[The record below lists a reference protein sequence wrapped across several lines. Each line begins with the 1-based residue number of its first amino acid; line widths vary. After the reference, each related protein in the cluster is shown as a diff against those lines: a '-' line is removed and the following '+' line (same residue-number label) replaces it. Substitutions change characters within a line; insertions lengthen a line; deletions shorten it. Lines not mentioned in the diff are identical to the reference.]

1 MKHFYAGLALAAAL
15 VAPVEA
21 ARAIIPGQ
29 TYNFCASGSFT
40 FCGSVSMSVT
50 YVSPGRYTVN
60 LVVVNRSQLFAN
72 PALSAPNF
80 TVIGLDNILPSGEA
94 FASPNN
100 FHVKQATGW
109 SGTGYTYGTSDVC
122 TGTACYTAY
131 SDKQNGGGV
140 RVDLEAA
147 TSNGANYSISS
158 NCQGDGKPV
167 QGKNDLMTCSRGTDQ
182 TLWKPVKISFDVTQ
196 NITSADLY
204 VKAIT
209 YGASLEC
216 TSGYV
221 GTARLDCAPT
231 GTTVTPEPATIT
243 LFATGLLG
251 VLGSARL
258 VRRRRS
264 GTENEQG

>member
-1 MKHFYAGLALAAAL
+1 MKRFLTSLALFAAVL
-15 VAPVEA
+15 APVEA
-21 ARAIIPGQ
+21 ARAIVPGQ

-40 FCGSVSMSVT
+40 FCGSVTMSVT
-50 YVSPGRYTVN
+50 YNSPGHYTVN
-60 LVVVNRSQLFAN
+60 LVVVNRSALFSN

-80 TVIGLDNILPSGEA
+80 TVIGLDNIIPSGEV
-94 FASPNN
+94 FANPIN

-122 TGTACYTAY
+122 TGDTCYTTFA
-131 SDKQNGGGV
+131 DKQNGGGV

-158 NCQGDGKPV
+158 NCAGDGAAV
-167 QGKNDLMTCSRGTDQ
+167 QGKNDLLTCGRGSNQ

-209 YGASLEC
+209 GAASLEC

-231 GTTVTPEPATIT
+231 GTTTTPEPATLT
-243 LFATGLLG
+243 LMATGLLG
-251 VLGSARL
+251 VFGRATW
-258 VRRRRS
+258 VRRRRKDAKAA
-264 GTENEQG
+264 